1 MILPKGILYVFCK
14 LESIEKYL
22 WHVFWKNDR
31 TTSKDDNY
39 ETYDMKSKLLFY
51 FTFFELLTANRS
63 YVVMNLQQNKTNSKL
78 DAVI

>member
-1 MILPKGILYVFCK
+1 MTCFL
-14 LESIEKYL
+14 
-22 WHVFWKNDR
+22 KNDR
-31 TTSKDDNY
+31 TTSKDNY
-39 ETYDMKSKLLFY
+39 ETYDMKSKLLS